1 MFAEHNVLASS
12 MQGFIAQCESC
23 PDFVLSYGTV
33 LFHCTL
39 EELHFL
45 EERVQKESSLP
56 RSTLCPCT
64 KGYLF
69 RLSAENSIRL
79 LLSRRELE
87 ELHQLI
93 CEAILVF
100 KAKHIIDSEE

>member
-12 MQGFIAQCESC
+12 MQGFIAQCGSC

-39 EELHFL
+39 EELNFL
-45 EERVQKESSLP
+45 EQRVSKESEFP

-69 RLSAENSIRL
+69 HLSSENSIRL
-79 LLSRRELE
+79 LLSRKELE
-87 ELHQLI
+87 ELHKLI
-93 CEAILVF
+93 CEAILVY
-100 KAKHIIDSEE
+100 KAKLLIEPEE